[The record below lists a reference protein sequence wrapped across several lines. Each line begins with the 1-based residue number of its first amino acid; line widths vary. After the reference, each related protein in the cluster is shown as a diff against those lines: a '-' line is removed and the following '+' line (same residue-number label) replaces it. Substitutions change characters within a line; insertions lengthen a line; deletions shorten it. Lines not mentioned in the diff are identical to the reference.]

1 MDRTA
6 LAAGAHDYAPPY
18 ALPALL
24 SPQRV
29 AVLAVLAAFGVGL
42 LAATAPAAV
51 QWRAAVTV
59 PLPPLVDAA
68 PAGDSEPERETVT
81 RVAGSA
87 AGELYR
93 LYVERG
99 FVLDAARQ
107 GAEIVPRLIVERLP
121 RDLGALD
128 SSDMRKTVF
137 IKTLLPLLLM
147 ENERL
152 LAERAR
158 LEDVLAAGP
167 DASPADRDWLAEL
180 AERFDVEPRQ
190 TRELLRRV
198 DAIPVSLAIAQAA
211 IETGWGTS
219 RVAQAGQALFGQMVF
234 RAGDDDGRVR
244 KFEQLEHAV
253 VAYAANLNTHRAYA
267 DFRRA
272 REQARREARPL
283 DGHALA
289 QHLQRYS
296 ERGMDYVRDIRSLMR
311 VNGLRPLDRA
321 RLDSAAS

>member
-1 MDRTA
+1 MNRTA
-6 LAAGAHDYAPPY
+6 LAAGARAYAPMPAPLKA
-18 ALPALL
+18 ALAAL
-24 SPQRV
+24 
-29 AVLAVLAAFGVGL
+29 ATLAVAAI
-42 LAATAPAAV
+42 AAYSPGAERWRTALV
-51 QWRAAVTV
+51 V
-59 PLPPLVDAA
+59 PVPPLADVAIVEE
-68 PAGDSEPERETVT
+68 SEPEREIVT
-81 RVAGSA
+81 RIAGKA

-99 FVLDAARQ
+99 FVLDAVRQ

-121 RDLGALD
+121 RDMGALD

-152 LAERAR
+152 VAERAR
-158 LEDVLAAGP
+158 LEDILAAGV
-167 DASPADRDWLAEL
+167 DASPADLDWLTEL
-180 AERFDVEPRQ
+180 AERFDVDPRQ

-211 IETGWGTS
+211 METGWGTS

-234 RAGDDDGRVR
+234 RSADDDGRVR

-253 VAYAANLNTHRAYA
+253 AAYADNLNTHRAYA

-272 REQARREARPL
+272 REQARHEGRPQ

-321 RLDSAAS
+321 KLDSTAS